1 MAAITREQRSVLT
14 PVVRAKVREPAA
26 VLHDLAAALSEA
38 VSREDVAT
46 AVVDAAV
53 PVFGAAGAV
62 VAVLGETR
70 TTIELVR
77 AAAMPHEIEMEWRHF
92 PLDSD
97 VPLAEV
103 TRTGQAVFIESRE
116 EWVRRYPAIG
126 GLLGA
131 TGHHAVATLPLVAG
145 GRPIGALGLSFD
157 APRVLSADE
166 RALALSAAL
175 LCAQAMERAR
185 LFDEEKRARAIAEG
199 ANRAK
204 TEFLTVMSHEL
215 RTPLNA
221 IAGYAELLEVGVY
234 GELNSAQ
241 LESVSRL
248 QRSQRHLLSL
258 INEVL
263 TYARIESGMAHYD
276 MADVRV
282 EQALALAEAL
292 VAPQARAKGLS
303 ISVYCEH
310 PNATVRADAEKLQQ
324 ILLNLLSNAVK
335 FTDAGGIEM
344 RCDVSGVTGSFMV
357 CDTGRGIPDDKLE
370 RIFEPFVQIDPTLTR
385 TSHGVGLGLAIS
397 RDLARRMGGDL
408 VAASRAQ
415 KGSTFTL
422 TLPRPASAA

>member
-1 MAAITREQRSVLT
+1 M
-14 PVVRAKVREPAA
+14 
-26 VLHDLAAALSEA
+26 HDLAAALSEA

-46 AVVDAAV
+46 AVVDTTV

-62 VAVLGETR
+62 VAMVGESGN
-70 TTIELVR
+70 TIELIR
-77 AAAMPHEIEMEWRHF
+77 AAAMPAEIENEWRSF
-92 PLDSD
+92 PLASD
-97 VPLAEV
+97 VPIAEV
-103 TRTGQAVFIESRE
+103 ARTGEAVFIESRE
-116 EWVRRYPAIG
+116 EWIRRYPAIG
-126 GLLGA
+126 ELLAA

-145 GRPIGALGLSFD
+145 GRKIGALGLSFD
-157 APRVLSADE
+157 APRKLSSDE
-166 RALALSAAL
+166 RALALSAAR
-175 LCAQAMERAR
+175 LCAQALERAR
-185 LFDEEKRARAIAEG
+185 LFDDEKRARAVAEG

-241 LESVSRL
+241 LEGVSRL

-263 TYARIESGMAHYD
+263 TYAHIESGVAHYD

-282 EQALALAEAL
+282 EQALVLAEAL

-310 PNATVRADAEKLQQ
+310 PGATVRADAEKLQQ

-335 FTDAGGIEM
+335 FTDAGGIEL
-344 RCDVSGVTGSFMV
+344 RCDVSEASGNFVV
-357 CDTGRGIPDDKLE
+357 CDTGRGIPHEELD

-397 RDLARRMGGDL
+397 RDLARKMGGDL
-408 VAASRAQ
+408 VASSGAQ

-422 TLPRPASAA
+422 TLPRPAPAKQGGA